1 MINNILLIVA
11 VFNIILSIIIIILST
26 VRKRKSDGSI
36 YLERNHPGIYSG
48 IIIMI
53 FSFSFLLLLLL
64 GKISVEDYSD
74 IAFWGIG
81 GMFFVCGVVLLIGF
95 ININQVEMFSVGNLN
110 TDNKEGTGDLKG
122 RAGGIGGM
130 NDLKGRAGGIGGMDD
145 LKGRAGGIGGIDD
158 LNERTGGMGET
169 SDLTG
174 RASGMGEGNNNMNPV
189 SPNSNG
195 NGIPNGICQKDG
207 IYGTLMS
214 NGVCVIPAERLDN
227 CKENAIDAY
236 KAEQRAKAEREKVKR
251 CRRNDKEDFKEVSRG
266 DIDGNK
272 VKSNVVNKEL
282 GICEF
287 KNQFGNREFGYMHP
301 YFGRK
306 CMTAE
311 QLTNLLNKYPDQ
323 KKIHNVKGN
332 IYYHPYQSTKCLGYP
347 INDLVSYDLI
357 CKENFGN
364 NYGVKK
370 IDGENCPENDYR
382 AYCENGYQAGVKLEA
397 GSTKCVPVGSDMN
410 VVCQN
415 KNLREN
421 TSNYM
426 RFGYKDI
433 KYDGCPDG
441 YQRGVCDGNYYDGT
455 QLFENT
461 TSCFPETNNPDRMC
475 KKEFGILSFSE
486 KIIADNCKIGNIRA
500 KCANTNSQK
509 N

>member
-11 VFNIILSIIIIILST
+11 VFNIILSIIVIILST
-26 VRKRKSDGSI
+26 VRKRKRDGSTH
-36 YLERNHPGIYSG
+36 LERNLPGIYSG

-53 FSFSFLLLLLL
+53 FSVCFLVLLLI
-64 GKISVEDYSD
+64 GKISIEDYND

-81 GMFFVCGVVLLIGF
+81 GMFFVCGVVLILGF
-95 ININQVEMFSVGNLN
+95 VNINQVEMFSVGSLP
-110 TDNKEGTGDLKG
+110 TISPKKTQTEV
-122 RAGGIGGM
+122 GIGF
-130 NDLKGRAGGIGGMDD
+130 
-145 LKGRAGGIGGIDD
+145 
-158 LNERTGGMGET
+158 
-169 SDLTG
+169 
-174 RASGMGEGNNNMNPV
+174 
-189 SPNSNG
+189 
-195 NGIPNGICQKDG
+195 PNGICEKDG

-214 NGVCVIPAERLDN
+214 NGVCVIPQERLEN
-227 CKENAIDAY
+227 CKENAVAAY
-236 KAEQRAKAEREKVKR
+236 KDKVKEQEAR
-251 CRRNDKEDFKEVSRG
+251 ENAKKCKSDRVKQLKDAKEDFKEVSRG

-282 GICEF
+282 GICQF
-287 KNQFGNREFGYMHP
+287 KNKFGNKEFGYMHP
-301 YFGRK
+301 YFGKK

-311 QLTNLLNKYPDQ
+311 QLTTLLNKYPDQ

-347 INDLVSYDLI
+347 KNDLVSYDLM

-364 NYGVKK
+364 DYGVRN
-370 IDGENCPENDYR
+370 IDGENCPQNEYR
-382 AYCENGYQAGVKLEA
+382 AYCENGYQAGIKLEA
-397 GSTKCVPVGSDMN
+397 ESTKCVPVGSDMN

-415 KNLREN
+415 KNQREKK
-421 TSNYM
+421 SNYM
-426 RFGYKDI
+426 TWGYKDI

-475 KKEFGILSFSE
+475 KKEFGILSYSE

-500 KCANTNSQK
+500 KCANTNAK
-509 N
+509 

>member
-1 MINNILLIVA
+1 MINNILLIIA
-11 VFNIILSIIIIILST
+11 FFNIILSIIILILSSIR
-26 VRKRKSDGSI
+26 RKKKDGST
-36 YLERNHPGIYSG
+36 YLDRNHAGIYSG

-53 FSFSFLLLLLL
+53 FSVVFLLLLLI
-64 GKISVEDYSD
+64 GKISIEYYSD

-81 GMFFVCGVVLLIGF
+81 GMFFICGIVLLIGF
-95 ININQVEMFSVGNLN
+95 ININQVEMFSVGSLP
-110 TDNKEGTGDLKG
+110 TTTPDITVAKG
-122 RAGGIGGM
+122 E
-130 NDLKGRAGGIGGMDD
+130 
-145 LKGRAGGIGGIDD
+145 
-158 LNERTGGMGET
+158 NE
-169 SDLTG
+169 
-174 RASGMGEGNNNMNPV
+174 
-189 SPNSNG
+189 G
-195 NGIPNGICQKDG
+195 NGIPNGICEKDG

-214 NGVCVIPAERLDN
+214 NGVCVIPQERLEN
-227 CKENAIDAY
+227 CKENAVDSYKDDVKAQIARENVKKCKSNRIKQLKDA
-236 KAEQRAKAEREKVKR
+236 
-251 CRRNDKEDFKEVSRG
+251 KEDFKEISRG

-272 VKSNVVNKEL
+272 VKSNIVNKEL

-287 KNQFGNREFGYMHP
+287 KNQFGNKEFGYMHP

-311 QLTNLLNKYPDQ
+311 QLTTLLNKYPDQ
-323 KKIHNVKGN
+323 KTIHNVKGN

-347 INDLVSYDLI
+347 KNDIVSYDLM

-364 NYGVKK
+364 DYGVRK
-370 IDGENCPENDYR
+370 IDGENCPQNDYR

-397 GSTKCVPVGSDMN
+397 ESTKCVPVGSDMN
-410 VVCQN
+410 VICQN
-415 KNLREN
+415 KNQREKK
-421 TSNYM
+421 SNYM
-426 RFGYKDI
+426 TWGYKDV

-475 KKEFGILSFSE
+475 KKEFGILSYSE

-500 KCANTNSQK
+500 KCLNTNSQK

>member
-26 VRKRKSDGSI
+26 VRRKAKDGST
-36 YLERNHPGIYSG
+36 YLDRNLPGIYSG

-53 FSFSFLLLLLL
+53 FSVCFLLLLLL
-64 GKISVEDYSD
+64 GRISIEDYHD

-81 GMFFVCGVVLLIGF
+81 GMFFVCGVVLILGF
-95 ININQVEMFSVGNLN
+95 VNINQVEMFSVGKLN
-110 TDNKEGTGDLKG
+110 TDNKEGT
-122 RAGGIGGM
+122 
-130 NDLKGRAGGIGGMDD
+130 DD
-145 LKGRAGGIGGIDD
+145 LKGSAEGTS
-158 LNERTGGMGET
+158 NPNNFTGM
-169 SDLTG
+169 S
-174 RASGMGEGNNNMNPV
+174 SGVGKELAEEENDYMNPNSGNNDGSGFPC
-189 SPNSNG
+189 
-195 NGIPNGICQKDG
+195 GICERDG

-214 NGVCVIPAERLDN
+214 NGICVIPPERLDN
-227 CKENAIDAY
+227 CKENAVQAY
-236 KAEQRAKAEREKVKR
+236 KDEQKEKAKRERLKNCRKKEK
-251 CRRNDKEDFKEVSRG
+251 EEFKEVSRG

-282 GICEF
+282 GICQF
-287 KNQFGNREFGYMHP
+287 KNQFGNKEFGYMHP

-311 QLTNLLNKYPDQ
+311 QLTTLLNKYPDQ

-347 INDLVSYDLI
+347 KNDLVSYDLM

-364 NYGVKK
+364 NYGVRK

-382 AYCENGYQAGVKLEA
+382 AYCESGYQAGVKLEPE
-397 GSTKCVPVGSDMN
+397 STKCVPVGSDMN

-426 RFGYKDI
+426 TFGYKDI

-441 YQRGVCDGNYYDGT
+441 YQRGVCDGNYYDGK

-475 KKEFGILSFSE
+475 KKEFGLLSYSE

-500 KCANTNSQK
+500 KCANTNSRK

>member
-1 MINNILLIVA
+1 MINNILLVIA
-11 VFNIILSIIIIILST
+11 VFNIILSIIIIILSSIR
-26 VRKRKSDGSI
+26 RKKKDGST
-36 YLERNHPGIYSG
+36 YLDRNHAGIYSG

-53 FSFSFLLLLLL
+53 FSVSFLLLLLI
-64 GKISVEDYSD
+64 GHISIEYYSQ

-81 GMFFVCGVVLLIGF
+81 GMFFICGIVLLIGF
-95 ININQVEMFSVGNLN
+95 ININQVEMFSDGSLPTTVPSDTQTQVG
-110 TDNKEGTGDLKG
+110 T
-122 RAGGIGGM
+122 
-130 NDLKGRAGGIGGMDD
+130 
-145 LKGRAGGIGGIDD
+145 
-158 LNERTGGMGET
+158 
-169 SDLTG
+169 
-174 RASGMGEGNNNMNPV
+174 
-189 SPNSNG
+189 
-195 NGIPNGICQKDG
+195 GIPNGICEKDG

-214 NGVCVIPAERLDN
+214 NGVCVIPQERLEN
-227 CKENAIDAY
+227 CKENAVDAY
-236 KAEQRAKAEREKVKR
+236 KDQVKSQIARENVRKCKAKHIEKLK
-251 CRRNDKEDFKEVSRG
+251 DAKEDFKEISRG

-287 KNQFGNREFGYMHP
+287 KNKFGNREFGYMHP

-311 QLTNLLNKYPDQ
+311 QLTTLLNKYPDQ
-323 KKIHNVKGN
+323 KKIHTVKGN

-347 INDLVSYDLI
+347 KEDIVSYDLM

-364 NYGVKK
+364 NYGVRK
-370 IDGENCPENDYR
+370 IDGENCPQNDFR

-397 GSTKCVPVGSDMN
+397 ESTKCVPVGSDMN

-415 KNLREN
+415 KNQREKK
-421 TSNYM
+421 SNYM
-426 RFGYKDI
+426 TLGYKDI

-475 KKEFGILSFSE
+475 KKEFGILSYSE

-500 KCANTNSQK
+500 KCLNTNSQK

>member
-1 MINNILLIVA
+1 MINYILLTVA

-26 VRKRKSDGSI
+26 VRKRKSDGST
-36 YLERNHPGIYSG
+36 YLDRNYPGIYSG

-53 FSFSFLLLLLL
+53 FSVSFLLLMLL
-64 GKISVEDYSD
+64 GKIPIEDFND

-81 GMFFVCGVVLLIGF
+81 GIFFVCGVVLLIGF
-95 ININQVEMFSVGNLN
+95 ININQVEMFTVGSLPISTQPANN
-110 TDNKEGTGDLKG
+110 
-122 RAGGIGGM
+122 RVAQ
-130 NDLKGRAGGIGGMDD
+130 
-145 LKGRAGGIGGIDD
+145 
-158 LNERTGGMGET
+158 
-169 SDLTG
+169 
-174 RASGMGEGNNNMNPV
+174 SG
-189 SPNSNG
+189 SAIT
-195 NGIPNGICQKDG
+195 GIPTGICEKDG

-214 NGVCVIPAERLDN
+214 NGVCVIPAERLEN
-227 CKENAIDAY
+227 CKENAVAQY
-236 KAEQRAKAEREKVKR
+236 KEQVNTQIARENARKCKSNR
-251 CRRNDKEDFKEVSRG
+251 QTQLNRPKEGFNQISRG

-282 GICEF
+282 GICQF
-287 KNQFGNREFGYMHP
+287 KNKFGSNEFGYMHP

-306 CMTAE
+306 CMTAQ
-311 QLTNLLNKYPDQ
+311 QLTTLLNKYPDQ

-347 INDLVSYDLI
+347 KNDLVSYDLM

-364 NYGVKK
+364 DYGVRK
-370 IDGENCPENDYR
+370 IDGENCPQNDFR
-382 AYCENGYQAGVKLEA
+382 AYCENGYQAGVKLGSE
-397 GSTKCVPVGSDMN
+397 STKCVPVGSDMN

-415 KNLREN
+415 KNQREKK
-421 TSNYM
+421 SNYM
-426 RFGYKDI
+426 TLGYKDI

-441 YQRGVCDGNYYDGT
+441 YQRGICDGNYYDGI

-500 KCANTNSQK
+500 KCANTNSRK

>member
-1 MINNILLIVA
+1 MINNILLVIA
-11 VFNIILSIIIIILST
+11 IFNIILSIIIIILSSIR
-26 VRKRKSDGSI
+26 RKKKDGST
-36 YLERNHPGIYSG
+36 YLDRNHAGIYSG

-53 FSFSFLLLLLL
+53 FSVCFLLLLLI
-64 GKISVEDYSD
+64 GKISIEYYSQ

-81 GMFFVCGVVLLIGF
+81 GMFFICGIVLLIGF
-95 ININQVEMFSVGNLN
+95 ININQVEMFSVGSLPTTVPSN
-110 TDNKEGTGDLKG
+110 TQTQVG
-122 RAGGIGGM
+122 
-130 NDLKGRAGGIGGMDD
+130 
-145 LKGRAGGIGGIDD
+145 
-158 LNERTGGMGET
+158 
-169 SDLTG
+169 S
-174 RASGMGEGNNNMNPV
+174 
-189 SPNSNG
+189 
-195 NGIPNGICQKDG
+195 GIPNGICEKDG

-214 NGVCVIPAERLDN
+214 NGVCVIPQELLEN
-227 CKENAIDAY
+227 CKEKAVEIYKDEVKAQIARENVRKCKSDRLKQLKDA
-236 KAEQRAKAEREKVKR
+236 
-251 CRRNDKEDFKEVSRG
+251 KEDFKEVSRG

-287 KNQFGNREFGYMHP
+287 KNKFGNREFGYMHP

-311 QLTNLLNKYPDQ
+311 QLTTLLNKYPDQ
-323 KKIHNVKGN
+323 KKIHTVKGN

-347 INDLVSYDLI
+347 KNDLVSYDLM

-364 NYGVKK
+364 NYGVRK
-370 IDGENCPENDYR
+370 IDGENCPQNDYR

-397 GSTKCVPVGSDMN
+397 ESTKCVPVGSDMN

-415 KNLREN
+415 KNQREKK
-421 TSNYM
+421 SNYM
-426 RFGYKDI
+426 TWGYKDV

-475 KKEFGILSFSE
+475 KKEFGILSYSE

-500 KCANTNSQK
+500 KCANTNAK
-509 N
+509 

>member
-1 MINNILLIVA
+1 MINNILLIIA
-11 VFNIILSIIIIILST
+11 IFNIILSIIIIILSSIR
-26 VRKRKSDGSI
+26 RKKKDGST
-36 YLERNHPGIYSG
+36 YLDRNHAGIYSG

-53 FSFSFLLLLLL
+53 FSVGFLLLLLI
-64 GKISVEDYSD
+64 GHISIEYYSQ

-81 GMFFVCGVVLLIGF
+81 GMFFICGIVLLIGF
-95 ININQVEMFSVGNLN
+95 ININQVEMFSVGSLPTTVPKN
-110 TDNKEGTGDLKG
+110 TQTQV
-122 RAGGIGGM
+122 GI
-130 NDLKGRAGGIGGMDD
+130 
-145 LKGRAGGIGGIDD
+145 
-158 LNERTGGMGET
+158 
-169 SDLTG
+169 
-174 RASGMGEGNNNMNPV
+174 
-189 SPNSNG
+189 
-195 NGIPNGICQKDG
+195 GIPNGICEKDG

-214 NGVCVIPAERLDN
+214 NGVCVIPQERLEK
-227 CKENAIDAY
+227 CKENAVEAY
-236 KAEQRAKAEREKVKR
+236 KDEVKAKIARENVKKCKSDR
-251 CRRNDKEDFKEVSRG
+251 VSEKEDFKEVSRG

-272 VKSNVVNKEL
+272 VKSKVVNKEL

-287 KNQFGNREFGYMHP
+287 KNKFGNKEFGYMHP

-311 QLTNLLNKYPDQ
+311 QLTTLLNKYPDQ

-347 INDLVSYDLI
+347 KTDLVSYDLM

-364 NYGVKK
+364 DYGVRK
-370 IDGENCPENDYR
+370 IDGENCPQNDYR

-397 GSTKCVPVGSDMN
+397 ESTKCVPVGSDMN

-415 KNLREN
+415 KNQREKK
-421 TSNYM
+421 SNYM
-426 RFGYKDI
+426 TLGYKDI

-475 KKEFGILSFSE
+475 KKEFGVLSYSE

-500 KCANTNSQK
+500 KCANTNAK
-509 N
+509 

>member
-1 MINNILLIVA
+1 MINNILLIIA
-11 VFNIILSIIIIILST
+11 FFNIILSIIILILSSIR
-26 VRKRKSDGSI
+26 RKKKDGST
-36 YLERNHPGIYSG
+36 YLDRNHAGIYSG

-53 FSFSFLLLLLL
+53 FSVVFLLLLLI
-64 GKISVEDYSD
+64 GKISIEYYSD

-81 GMFFVCGVVLLIGF
+81 GMFFICGIVLLIGF
-95 ININQVEMFSVGNLN
+95 ININQVEMFSVGSLP
-110 TDNKEGTGDLKG
+110 TTTPDITVAKG
-122 RAGGIGGM
+122 E
-130 NDLKGRAGGIGGMDD
+130 
-145 LKGRAGGIGGIDD
+145 
-158 LNERTGGMGET
+158 NE
-169 SDLTG
+169 
-174 RASGMGEGNNNMNPV
+174 
-189 SPNSNG
+189 G
-195 NGIPNGICQKDG
+195 NGIPNGICEKDG

-214 NGVCVIPAERLDN
+214 NGVCVIPQERLEN
-227 CKENAIDAY
+227 CKENAVDSYKDDVKAQIARENVKKCKSNRIKQLKDA
-236 KAEQRAKAEREKVKR
+236 
-251 CRRNDKEDFKEVSRG
+251 KEDFKEISRG

-287 KNQFGNREFGYMHP
+287 KNQFGNKEFGYMHP

-311 QLTNLLNKYPDQ
+311 QLTTLLNKYPDQ
-323 KKIHNVKGN
+323 KTIHNVKGN
-332 IYYHPYQSTKCLGYP
+332 IYYHPYQSTKCLAYP
-347 INDLVSYDLI
+347 KNDLVSYDLM

-364 NYGVKK
+364 DYGVRK
-370 IDGENCPENDYR
+370 IDGENCPQNDYR

-397 GSTKCVPVGSDMN
+397 ESTKCVPVGSDMN
-410 VVCQN
+410 VICQN
-415 KNLREN
+415 KNQREKK
-421 TSNYM
+421 SNYM
-426 RFGYKDI
+426 TWGYKDV

-475 KKEFGILSFSE
+475 KKEFGILSYSE

-500 KCANTNSQK
+500 KCLNTNSQK

>member
-11 VFNIILSIIIIILST
+11 VFNIILSIIVIILST
-26 VRKRKSDGSI
+26 VRKRKRDGSTH
-36 YLERNHPGIYSG
+36 LERNLPGIYSG

-53 FSFSFLLLLLL
+53 FSVCFLVLLLI
-64 GKISVEDYSD
+64 GKISVEDYND

-81 GMFFVCGVVLLIGF
+81 GMFFVCGVVLILGF
-95 ININQVEMFSVGNLN
+95 VNINQVEMFSVGNLP
-110 TDNKEGTGDLKG
+110 TIAPKKTQTEV
-122 RAGGIGGM
+122 GIGF
-130 NDLKGRAGGIGGMDD
+130 
-145 LKGRAGGIGGIDD
+145 
-158 LNERTGGMGET
+158 
-169 SDLTG
+169 
-174 RASGMGEGNNNMNPV
+174 
-189 SPNSNG
+189 
-195 NGIPNGICQKDG
+195 PNGICEKDG

-214 NGVCVIPAERLDN
+214 NGVCVIPQERLEN
-227 CKENAIDAY
+227 CKENAVAAY
-236 KAEQRAKAEREKVKR
+236 KDKVKEQEAR
-251 CRRNDKEDFKEVSRG
+251 ENAKKCESKNMNKLKDAKEDFKEVSRG

-282 GICEF
+282 GICQF
-287 KNQFGNREFGYMHP
+287 KNKFGNKEFGYMHP
-301 YFGRK
+301 YFGKK

-311 QLTNLLNKYPDQ
+311 QLTTLLNKYPDQ

-347 INDLVSYDLI
+347 KNDLVSYDLM

-364 NYGVKK
+364 DYGVRK
-370 IDGENCPENDYR
+370 IDGENCPQNDYR

-397 GSTKCVPVGSDMN
+397 ESTKCVPVGSDMN

-421 TSNYM
+421 TSKYM
-426 RFGYKDI
+426 SLGYKDI
-433 KYDGCPDG
+433 RYDACPDG
-441 YQRGVCDGNYYDGT
+441 YQRGVCDGNYYDGK

-475 KKEFGILSFSE
+475 KKEFGILSYSE

-500 KCANTNSQK
+500 KCANTNAK
-509 N
+509 

>member
-11 VFNIILSIIIIILST
+11 IFNIILSIIIIILSSIR
-26 VRKRKSDGSI
+26 RKKKDGST
-36 YLERNHPGIYSG
+36 YLDRNHAGIYSG

-53 FSFSFLLLLLL
+53 FSVCFLLLLLI
-64 GKISVEDYSD
+64 GHISIDDYND

-81 GMFFVCGVVLLIGF
+81 GMFFICGVVLLIGF
-95 ININQVEMFSVGNLN
+95 ININQVEMFSVGSLPIPVPKN
-110 TDNKEGTGDLKG
+110 TQIQVG
-122 RAGGIGGM
+122 
-130 NDLKGRAGGIGGMDD
+130 
-145 LKGRAGGIGGIDD
+145 
-158 LNERTGGMGET
+158 
-169 SDLTG
+169 S
-174 RASGMGEGNNNMNPV
+174 
-189 SPNSNG
+189 
-195 NGIPNGICQKDG
+195 GIPNGICEKDG

-214 NGVCVIPAERLDN
+214 NGVCVIPQERLEN
-227 CKENAIDAY
+227 CKENAVEAY
-236 KAEQRAKAEREKVKR
+236 KDKVKEQEAR
-251 CRRNDKEDFKEVSRG
+251 ENAKKCKSDRVKDAKEDFKEVSRG

-282 GICEF
+282 GICQF
-287 KNQFGNREFGYMHP
+287 KNKFGNKEFGYMHP

-311 QLTNLLNKYPDQ
+311 QLTTLLNKYPDQ

-347 INDLVSYDLI
+347 KNDIVSYDLM

-364 NYGVKK
+364 NYGVRK
-370 IDGENCPENDYR
+370 IDGENCPQNDYR

-397 GSTKCVPVGSDMN
+397 ESTKCVPVGSDMN

-415 KNLREN
+415 KNQREKK
-421 TSNYM
+421 SNYM
-426 RFGYKDI
+426 TWGYKDV

-441 YQRGVCDGNYYDGT
+441 YQRGVCDGNYYDGK

-475 KKEFGILSFSE
+475 KKEFGILSYSE

-500 KCANTNSQK
+500 KCANTNAK
-509 N
+509 

>member
-26 VRKRKSDGSI
+26 VRKRKHDGSTH
-36 YLERNHPGIYSG
+36 LERNLPGIYSG

-53 FSFSFLLLLLL
+53 FSVCFLVLLLI
-64 GKISVEDYSD
+64 GKISIEDYND

-81 GMFFVCGVVLLIGF
+81 GMFFVCGVVLILGF
-95 ININQVEMFSVGNLN
+95 VNINQVEMFSVGSLP
-110 TDNKEGTGDLKG
+110 TIAPKKTQTEV
-122 RAGGIGGM
+122 GIGF
-130 NDLKGRAGGIGGMDD
+130 
-145 LKGRAGGIGGIDD
+145 
-158 LNERTGGMGET
+158 
-169 SDLTG
+169 
-174 RASGMGEGNNNMNPV
+174 
-189 SPNSNG
+189 
-195 NGIPNGICQKDG
+195 PNGICEKDG

-214 NGVCVIPAERLDN
+214 NGVCVIPQERLEN
-227 CKENAIDAY
+227 CKENAVAAY
-236 KAEQRAKAEREKVKR
+236 KDKVKEQEAR
-251 CRRNDKEDFKEVSRG
+251 ENAKKCKSDRVKQLKDAKEDFKEVSRG

-282 GICEF
+282 GICQF
-287 KNQFGNREFGYMHP
+287 KNKFGNKEFGYMHP
-301 YFGRK
+301 YFGKK

-311 QLTNLLNKYPDQ
+311 QLTTLLNKYPDQ

-347 INDLVSYDLI
+347 KNDIVSYDLM

-364 NYGVKK
+364 DYGVRK
-370 IDGENCPENDYR
+370 IDGENCPQNDYR

-397 GSTKCVPVGSDMN
+397 ESTKCVPVGSDMN

-421 TSNYM
+421 TSKYM
-426 RFGYKDI
+426 SLGYKDI
-433 KYDGCPDG
+433 RYDACPDG
-441 YQRGVCDGNYYDGT
+441 YQRGVCDGNYYDGK

-475 KKEFGILSFSE
+475 KKEFGVLSYSE

-500 KCANTNSQK
+500 KCANTNSRK

>member
-1 MINNILLIVA
+1 MINNILLIFA
-11 VFNIILSIIIIILST
+11 IFNIILSIIIIILSSIR
-26 VRKRKSDGSI
+26 RKKKDGST
-36 YLERNHPGIYSG
+36 YLDRNHAGIYSG

-53 FSFSFLLLLLL
+53 FSVCFLLLLLI
-64 GKISVEDYSD
+64 GKISIEYYSQ

-81 GMFFVCGVVLLIGF
+81 GMFFICGVVLLIGF
-95 ININQVEMFSVGNLN
+95 ININQVEMFSVGSLPIPVPKN
-110 TDNKEGTGDLKG
+110 TQIQV
-122 RAGGIGGM
+122 GI
-130 NDLKGRAGGIGGMDD
+130 
-145 LKGRAGGIGGIDD
+145 
-158 LNERTGGMGET
+158 
-169 SDLTG
+169 
-174 RASGMGEGNNNMNPV
+174 
-189 SPNSNG
+189 
-195 NGIPNGICQKDG
+195 GIPNGICEKDG

-214 NGVCVIPAERLDN
+214 NGVCVIPQERLEN
-227 CKENAIDAY
+227 CKEKAVEAY
-236 KAEQRAKAEREKVKR
+236 KDEVNAKIARENIRKCKSDR
-251 CRRNDKEDFKEVSRG
+251 LKQLKDSKEDFKEVSRG

-272 VKSNVVNKEL
+272 VKSKVVNREL
-282 GICEF
+282 GICQF
-287 KNQFGNREFGYMHP
+287 KNKFGNKEFGYMHP

-311 QLTNLLNKYPDQ
+311 QLTTLLNKYPDQ

-347 INDLVSYDLI
+347 KDDLVSYDLM

-364 NYGVKK
+364 NYGVRK
-370 IDGENCPENDYR
+370 IDGENCPQNDYR

-397 GSTKCVPVGSDMN
+397 ESTKCVPVGSDMN

-415 KNLREN
+415 KNQREKK
-421 TSNYM
+421 SNYM
-426 RFGYKDI
+426 TWGYKDI

-475 KKEFGILSFSE
+475 KKEFGLLSYSE

-500 KCANTNSQK
+500 KCANTNAK
-509 N
+509 

>member
-26 VRKRKSDGSI
+26 VRRKAKNGST
-36 YLERNHPGIYSG
+36 YLDRNLPGIYSG
-48 IIIMI
+48 LIIMI
-53 FSFSFLLLLLL
+53 FSVCFLLLLLL
-64 GKISVEDYSD
+64 GHISIEDYHD

-81 GMFFVCGVVLLIGF
+81 GMFFVCGVVLILGF
-95 ININQVEMFSVGNLN
+95 VNINQVEMFNIGKIGIIKEDMTNNL
-110 TDNKEGTGDLKG
+110 TGRASDVGTGDLTGRTGGVGTGDLTG
-122 RAGGIGGM
+122 RAGGVGTGDLTERIGGM
-130 NDLKGRAGGIGGMDD
+130 NDG
-145 LKGRAGGIGGIDD
+145 
-158 LNERTGGMGET
+158 
-169 SDLTG
+169 
-174 RASGMGEGNNNMNPV
+174 SGFP
-189 SPNSNG
+189 S
-195 NGIPNGICQKDG
+195 GICERDG

-214 NGVCVIPAERLDN
+214 NGICVIPPERLDK
-227 CKENAIDAY
+227 CKENAVQEY
-236 KAEQRAKAEREKVKR
+236 KDEQKEKAKRERLKN
-251 CRRNDKEDFKEVSRG
+251 CRKKEKEDFKEVSRG

-282 GICEF
+282 GICQF
-287 KNQFGNREFGYMHP
+287 KNQFGNKEFGYMHP

-311 QLTNLLNKYPDQ
+311 QLTTLLNKYPDQ

-347 INDLVSYDLI
+347 KDDLVSYDLM

-364 NYGVKK
+364 NYGVRK

-382 AYCENGYQAGVKLEA
+382 AYCESGYQAGVKLEPE
-397 GSTKCVPVGSDMN
+397 STKCVPVGSDMN

-421 TSNYM
+421 KSNYM
-426 RFGYKDI
+426 TFGYKDI

-441 YQRGVCDGNYYDGT
+441 YQRGVCDGNYYDGI

-475 KKEFGILSFSE
+475 KKEFGLLSYSE

-500 KCANTNSQK
+500 KCANINK
-509 N
+509 K

>member
-1 MINNILLIVA
+1 M
-11 VFNIILSIIIIILST
+11 
-26 VRKRKSDGSI
+26 D
-36 YLERNHPGIYSG
+36 
-48 IIIMI
+48 
-53 FSFSFLLLLLL
+53 
-64 GKISVEDYSD
+64 
-74 IAFWGIG
+74 
-81 GMFFVCGVVLLIGF
+81 
-95 ININQVEMFSVGNLN
+95 
-110 TDNKEGTGDLKG
+110 
-122 RAGGIGGM
+122 
-130 NDLKGRAGGIGGMDD
+130 DLKGRAGGIGGMDD

-236 KAEQRAKAEREKVKR
+236 KAEQRAKAEREKVKK

-441 YQRGVCDGNYYDGT
+441 YQRGVCDGNYYEGK

-461 TSCFPETNNPDRMC
+461 TNCFPETNNPDRMC

-500 KCANTNSQK
+500 KCANTNSRK

>member
-26 VRKRKSDGSI
+26 VRKRKHDGSTH
-36 YLERNHPGIYSG
+36 LERNLPGIYSG

-53 FSFSFLLLLLL
+53 FSVCFLVLLLI
-64 GKISVEDYSD
+64 GKISVEDYND

-81 GMFFVCGVVLLIGF
+81 GMFFVCGVVLILGF
-95 ININQVEMFSVGNLN
+95 VNINQVEMFSVGNLP
-110 TDNKEGTGDLKG
+110 TIAPKKTQTEI
-122 RAGGIGGM
+122 GIGF
-130 NDLKGRAGGIGGMDD
+130 
-145 LKGRAGGIGGIDD
+145 
-158 LNERTGGMGET
+158 
-169 SDLTG
+169 
-174 RASGMGEGNNNMNPV
+174 
-189 SPNSNG
+189 
-195 NGIPNGICQKDG
+195 PNGICEKDG

-214 NGVCVIPAERLDN
+214 NGVCVIPQERLEN
-227 CKENAIDAY
+227 CKENAVAAY
-236 KAEQRAKAEREKVKR
+236 KDKVKEQEAR
-251 CRRNDKEDFKEVSRG
+251 ENAKKCESKNMNKLKDAKEDFKEVSRG

-282 GICEF
+282 GICQF
-287 KNQFGNREFGYMHP
+287 KNKFGNKEFGYMHP
-301 YFGRK
+301 YFGKK

-311 QLTNLLNKYPDQ
+311 QLTTLLNKYPDQ

-347 INDLVSYDLI
+347 KNDLVSYDLM

-364 NYGVKK
+364 NYGVRK
-370 IDGENCPENDYR
+370 IDGENCPQNDYR

-397 GSTKCVPVGSDMN
+397 ESTKCVPVGSDMN

-421 TSNYM
+421 TSKYM
-426 RFGYKDI
+426 RLGYKDI
-433 KYDGCPDG
+433 RYDACPDG
-441 YQRGVCDGNYYDGT
+441 YQRGVCDGNYYDGK

-475 KKEFGILSFSE
+475 KKEFGILSYSE

-500 KCANTNSQK
+500 KCANTNAK
-509 N
+509 

>member
-1 MINNILLIVA
+1 MINNILLVIA
-11 VFNIILSIIIIILST
+11 IFNIILSIIIIILSSIR
-26 VRKRKSDGSI
+26 RKKKDGST
-36 YLERNHPGIYSG
+36 YLDRNHAGIYSG

-53 FSFSFLLLLLL
+53 FSVGFLLLLLI
-64 GKISVEDYSD
+64 GHISIEYYSQ

-81 GMFFVCGVVLLIGF
+81 GMFFICGIVLLIGF
-95 ININQVEMFSVGNLN
+95 ININQVEMFTDGSLSATVPSDTQIQVG
-110 TDNKEGTGDLKG
+110 T
-122 RAGGIGGM
+122 
-130 NDLKGRAGGIGGMDD
+130 
-145 LKGRAGGIGGIDD
+145 
-158 LNERTGGMGET
+158 
-169 SDLTG
+169 
-174 RASGMGEGNNNMNPV
+174 
-189 SPNSNG
+189 
-195 NGIPNGICQKDG
+195 GIPNGICEKDG

-214 NGVCVIPAERLDN
+214 NGVCVIPQERLEN
-227 CKENAIDAY
+227 CKENAVDAY
-236 KAEQRAKAEREKVKR
+236 KDDVNAQIERENVKK
-251 CRRNDKEDFKEVSRG
+251 CKSKHIEKLKDAKEDFKEISRG

-287 KNQFGNREFGYMHP
+287 KNKFGNREFGYMHP

-311 QLTNLLNKYPDQ
+311 QLTTLLNKYPDQ
-323 KKIHNVKGN
+323 KKIHTVKGN

-347 INDLVSYDLI
+347 KEDIVSYDLM

-364 NYGVKK
+364 NYGVRK
-370 IDGENCPENDYR
+370 IDGENCPQNDFR
-382 AYCENGYQAGVKLEA
+382 AYCENGYQAGVKLEPE
-397 GSTKCVPVGSDMN
+397 STKCVPVGSDMN

-415 KNLREN
+415 KNQREKK
-421 TSNYM
+421 SNYM
-426 RFGYKDI
+426 TLGYKDV

-475 KKEFGILSFSE
+475 KKEFGILSYSE

-500 KCANTNSQK
+500 KCLNTNAK
-509 N
+509 

>member
-11 VFNIILSIIIIILST
+11 IFNIILSIIIIILSSIR
-26 VRKRKSDGSI
+26 RKKKDGST
-36 YLERNHPGIYSG
+36 YLDRNHAGIYSG

-53 FSFSFLLLLLL
+53 FSVGFLLLLLI
-64 GKISVEDYSD
+64 GHISIEYYSH

-81 GMFFVCGVVLLIGF
+81 GMFFICGIVLLIGF
-95 ININQVEMFSVGNLN
+95 ININQVEMFSIGSLPTTVPKNTETQVG
-110 TDNKEGTGDLKG
+110 T
-122 RAGGIGGM
+122 
-130 NDLKGRAGGIGGMDD
+130 
-145 LKGRAGGIGGIDD
+145 
-158 LNERTGGMGET
+158 
-169 SDLTG
+169 
-174 RASGMGEGNNNMNPV
+174 
-189 SPNSNG
+189 
-195 NGIPNGICQKDG
+195 GIPNGICEKDG

-214 NGVCVIPAERLDN
+214 NGVCVIPQERLEN
-227 CKENAIDAY
+227 CKENAVEAY
-236 KAEQRAKAEREKVKR
+236 KDNVKAKIARENVKK
-251 CRRNDKEDFKEVSRG
+251 CKAKHIKKLKDSKEDFKEVSRG

-311 QLTNLLNKYPDQ
+311 QLTILLNKYPNQ
-323 KKIHNVKGN
+323 KKIHTVKGN

-347 INDLVSYDLI
+347 KNDLVSYDLM

-364 NYGVKK
+364 NYGVRK
-370 IDGENCPENDYR
+370 IDGENCPQNDFR

-397 GSTKCVPVGSDMN
+397 ESTKCVPVGSDMN

-415 KNLREN
+415 KNQREKK
-421 TSNYM
+421 SNYM
-426 RFGYKDI
+426 TWGYKDV

-475 KKEFGILSFSE
+475 KKEFGILSYSE

-500 KCANTNSQK
+500 KCANTNSRK